1 MCNND
6 YQIVTSSLPFI
17 CVVFGLIIV
26 ILQVITQDYYKSQ
39 LEIIV
44 LNEKI
49 EELDLELG
57 LLRKGTLGNSYQPSI
72 TNKSN

>member
-1 MCNND
+1 MEICNND
-6 YQIVTSSLPFI
+6 YLLVNSSIPLI
-17 CVVFGLIIV
+17 CVVFGIIIV

-39 LEIIV
+39 LEIMV

-57 LLRKGTLGNSYQPSI
+57 LLRNENAEKS
-72 TNKSN
+72 KSN

>member
-6 YQIVTSSLPFI
+6 YLIVNSSLPLI
-17 CVVFGLIIV
+17 CVIFGVIIV

-57 LLRKGTLGNSYQPSI
+57 IMRKENIGNSHKSI
-72 TNKSN
+72 NNKSN